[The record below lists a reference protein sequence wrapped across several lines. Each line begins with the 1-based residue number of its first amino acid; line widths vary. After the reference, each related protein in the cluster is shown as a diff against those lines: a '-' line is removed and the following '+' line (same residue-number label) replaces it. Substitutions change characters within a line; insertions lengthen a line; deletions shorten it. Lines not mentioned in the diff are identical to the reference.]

1 MLFVSKLRS
10 MFVGCNYFEHFF
22 CIDQYSNMT
31 SFGYAF
37 NWTIKHFKRLYSKPC
52 ATYETASLRQFQLG
66 RTDTIRSCS
75 IESLEFSKGM
85 MDASLSKQKKA
96 ELLRKAVTGHK
107 NYVAEVSSVFSLMI
121 NFRWKY
127 VPFKQYM
134 YNNIV
139 LWTVLSIPNVVEF
152 AFKI

>member
-1 MLFVSKLRS
+1 M
-10 MFVGCNYFEHFF
+10 
-22 CIDQYSNMT
+22 
-31 SFGYAF
+31 
-37 NWTIKHFKRLYSKPC
+37 YSKSC

-85 MDASLSKQKKA
+85 MDPSLSKQKKA

-107 NYVAEVSSVFSLMI
+107 NYVAEVSSVSSLTI

-127 VPFKQYM
+127 VPFKQCIKSLCYEQ
-134 YNNIV
+134 YLQSLT
-139 LWTVLSIPNVVEF
+139 LWNLLSKFMAYTERNFTALSFFFCVNLQNLSDEVF
-152 AFKI
+152 WWYTDQKHQLFYL